1 MQTNV
6 EKRKETSAQVVAKIM
21 AAVILVASS
30 LFALYTSGF
39 GLLSALTQRTIH
51 WAFMASAIF
60 LVYPVRKKNRINWV
74 DILLALGA
82 AAVSLL
88 VTFTWQKN
96 ALRIL
101 DPSPIEIAMYI
112 IGILF
117 VLEATRRSMGMAMPM
132 IAIIFLLYAMF
143 GRYFPGILRHKGV
156 GLADLASFTYSTTEG
171 VFGLAMGTSATY
183 IIIFVLFGSF
193 LAKSGTGQLFV
204 DLSLSATGRS
214 KSGSAYA
221 TILSNALMGIISG
234 SPVANVVTTGSFT
247 LPLLRR
253 SGYPMQSGAALLAVA
268 ACGSMFTPP
277 VMGAAAFLVADY
289 LSVPYG
295 KVVLASLF
303 PALLFYISLFVA
315 ANVGAT
321 KGGLTSLSRE
331 DMPDWKAAVLNR
343 GHLLIPII
351 LLVALIV
358 YGYSALKSAFFCVL
372 LILVLTFIKK
382 STRMSLK
389 AIKDSLVAGSRDAL
403 SIAAA
408 CACAGIIVGVVS
420 STGLGVKFSSMLM
433 QMAGSSQWMALVLT
447 MIAALILGMG
457 LPPTAVY
464 IVLAAL
470 TAPALIKIG
479 IAPMAA
485 HFFIFYFS
493 CVGAITPPVALA
505 AYSASAIAHTN
516 PFKTGWKAFRMGL
529 VAYIVPYMFAANP
542 VLLLQGDSGTIFE
555 IILSVITALI
565 GVVFLTWGVE
575 GFFRGLKINVISR
588 VLFIAGALMMMIP
601 GALTDGL
608 GIAALVVAIAL
619 TRVFKSKPFP
629 AIRREEEAK
638 LANEVNG

>member
-1 MQTNV
+1 MNLQTNV

-21 AAVILVASS
+21 ATVILVASS
-30 LFALYTSGF
+30 LYALYTSGF
-39 GLLSALTQRTIH
+39 GLFSALTQRTIH

-60 LVYPVRKKNRINWV
+60 LVYPICKKKRINWV
-74 DILLALGA
+74 DILLALCA

-101 DPSPIEIAMYI
+101 DPSSMEIAMYI
-112 IGILF
+112 IGIIF
-117 VLEATRRSMGMAMPM
+117 VLEATRRSMGIAMP
-132 IAIIFLLYAMF
+132 IISIIFLLYAMF
-143 GRYFPGILRHKGV
+143 GTYFPGILRHKGV

-247 LPLLRR
+247 LPLLQR
-253 SGYPMQSGAALLAVA
+253 SGYPMQNGAALLAVA

-315 ANVGAT
+315 ANVGAS
-321 KGGLTSLSRE
+321 KGGLTGLSRE
-331 DMPDWKAAVLNR
+331 DMPDWRAAVLDR

-358 YGYSALKSAFFCVL
+358 YGYSALKSAFICVL
-372 LILVLTFIKK
+372 LILVLTAIKK
-382 STRMSLK
+382 STRMNWK
-389 AIKDSLVAGSRDAL
+389 KIKDSLYAGSRDAL

-542 VLLLQGDSGTIFE
+542 ILLLQGDSGTILQ
-555 IILSVITALI
+555 ITLSIITALV

-575 GFFRGLKINVISR
+575 GFFRGLKINVVSR
-588 VLFIAGALMMMIP
+588 VLFLGGALMMMVP
-601 GALTDGL
+601 GVLSDGI
-608 GIAALVVAIAL
+608 GIGALVVAILL
-619 TRVFKSKPFP
+619 TRVLKSKPFP
-629 AIRREEEAK
+629 VPVRREEAQPQ
-638 LANEVNG
+638 G

>member
-6 EKRKETSAQVVAKIM
+6 EIRKETSAQSVAKMI
-21 AAVILVASS
+21 ATVVLVASS

-39 GLLSALTQRTIH
+39 GLLSALTQRTLH

-60 LVYPVRKKNRINWV
+60 LIYPIRKKKKINWL
-74 DILLALGA
+74 DIFLAACA
-82 AAVSLL
+82 AGVSLV

-101 DPSPIEIAMYI
+101 DPSPLEIVVYV

-143 GRYFPGILRHKGV
+143 GSYFPGILRHKGV
-156 GLADLASFTYSTTEG
+156 GLADLVSFTYSTTEG

-253 SGYPMQSGAALLAVA
+253 CGYPMQNGAALLAVA

-277 VMGAAAFLVADY
+277 VMGAAAFLIADY

-315 ANVGAT
+315 ANVGAS
-321 KGGLTSLSRE
+321 KGGLACLTRSE
-331 DMPDWKAAVLNR
+331 MPDWKAAVRDR
-343 GHLLIPII
+343 GHLLIPIV

-372 LILVLTFIKK
+372 LILILTTLKK
-382 STRMSLK
+382 STRMNWRR
-389 AIKDSLVAGSRDAL
+389 IKDSLYSGSRDAL

-433 QMAGSSQWMALVLT
+433 QMAGSSQWLALVLT

-529 VAYIVPYMFAANP
+529 VAYIVPYMFATNP
-542 VLLLQGDSGTIFE
+542 ILLLQGGGSTIFE
-555 IILSVITALI
+555 LITAIITALI

-588 VLFIAGALMMMIP
+588 ILFLGGALMMMVP
-601 GALTDGL
+601 GVLSDGI
-608 GIAALVVAIAL
+608 GIGALVVAIVL
-619 TRVFKSKPFP
+619 TRVIKSKPFP
-629 AIRREEEAK
+629 IPVKREEMQPE
-638 LANEVNG
+638 G

>member
-6 EKRKETSAQVVAKIM
+6 ELRKGTNAQAVAK
-21 AAVILVASS
+21 ALATVILVASS

-39 GLLSALTQRTIH
+39 GLLSALTQRTVH

-60 LVYPVRKKNRINWV
+60 LLYPIRKKARIHWV
-74 DILLALGA
+74 DILLAAGA

-88 VTFTWQKN
+88 ITFTWQKN

-101 DPSPIEIAMYI
+101 DPTPFEIVMYV

-117 VLEATRRSMGMAMPM
+117 VLEATRRSMGMAMPA
-132 IAIIFLLYAMF
+132 IAIIFLLYALF
-143 GRYFPGILRHKGV
+143 GKYFPGILRHKGT
-156 GLADLASFTYSTTEG
+156 GLADLMSFTYSTTEG

-204 DLSLSATGRS
+204 DLSLSATGKS

-253 SGYPMQSGAALLAVA
+253 CGYPMQNGAALLAVA

-277 VMGAAAFLVADY
+277 VMGAAAFLIADY

-315 ANVGAT
+315 ANVGAS
-321 KGGLTSLSRE
+321 KGGLSCLSRDE
-331 DMPDWKAAVLNR
+331 MPDWKAAVRDR

-372 LILVLTFIKK
+372 LILVLTTIKK
-382 STRMSLK
+382 STRMNWRK
-389 AIKDSLVAGSRDAL
+389 IKDSLYSGSRDAL

-433 QMAGSSQWMALVLT
+433 QMAGSSQWLALVLT

-529 VAYIVPYMFAANP
+529 IAYIVPYMFAMNP
-542 VLLLQGDSGTIFE
+542 ILLLQGDGSTVFE
-555 IILSVITALI
+555 LVLAIITALI

-575 GFFRGLKINVISR
+575 GFFRGLKINVFSR
-588 VLFIAGALMMMIP
+588 ILFLIGSLLMMVPGVLSDSIGIGAL
-601 GALTDGL
+601 
-608 GIAALVVAIAL
+608 AIAILL
-619 TRVFKSKPFP
+619 TYFIKSKPFP
-629 AIRREEEAK
+629 VPVKREEPQPE
-638 LANEVNG
+638 G